1 MVLTVLLTAEALA
14 RYSFVSNSTQNFPGS
29 NANPRHESET
39 CSKAA

>member
-1 MVLTVLLTAEALA
+1 MVLTVLLTTEALA